1 MGELKPVPIWPG
13 GSATAPAAP
22 SPASSTTAPA
32 PSPTSTS
39 SPSSARPFGMPSSGA
54 KPAAA
59 RSAPKPPAAP
69 AKLSTPTGHPRDQW
83 GQPWP
88 GASIAPE
95 REMTAF
101 HPEES
106 PGFPVAPQIGDRYRS
121 GADTWILTPG
131 GWRLMSS
138 SRELPVGPS
147 SSSDLGAFEAEKK
160 ALQAER
166 DKHAEQARKLA
177 DLPRTGGDEEPRPG
191 ADDKSEHKPVE
202 PEPELEHAD
211 SEHKN
216 RSHRRHR

>member
-22 SPASSTTAPA
+22 SPASSTAAPA
-32 PSPTSTS
+32 PSTS
-39 SPSSARPFGMPSSGA
+39 SPSSPRAFGMPARSAAAIAPKPTPAPSPA
-54 KPAAA
+54 KPA
-59 RSAPKPPAAP
+59 
-69 AKLSTPTGHPRDQW
+69 TPTGHPLDPW

-88 GASIAPE
+88 GTRARASD
-95 REMTAF
+95 F
-101 HPEES
+101 HPEGL
-106 PGFPVAPQIGDRYRS
+106 GFPIAPSIGDRYRS

-131 GWRLMSS
+131 GWRLMTS
-138 SRELPVGPS
+138 SRELPVGPPS
-147 SSSDLGAFEAEKK
+147 SSSSASTGAFEAEKN

-177 DLPRTGGDEEPRPG
+177 DLPMGAPVMPVADKPAGDEQP
-191 ADDKSEHKPVE
+191 EHKPE
-202 PEPELEHAD
+202 PDPELEHAD